1 MKKILS
7 IISIIICITM
17 LSNLTALAVDF
28 ETETLP
34 IYKSKLDETGSDFET
49 DPIGFE
55 TEKIS
60 ISKCSISNIV
70 AKTYSGKAKTQSP
83 TVKYK
88 KTTLKKGTDY
98 TLSYKNNTKVGT
110 ATVTITGKGS
120 YKGSVKKTFKIN
132 PKGTTIS
139 KLSKPKS
146 KQIKVSWKKQ
156 KTQTTGYQIQIAT
169 NSSFTKSK
177 KLYTISK
184 NTSSYKTL
192 KSLKKNKK
200 YYVRIRTYKK
210 IGDKKYYS
218 SWSKYKSIKTK

>member
-1 MKKILS
+1 M
-7 IISIIICITM
+7 
-17 LSNLTALAVDF
+17 
-28 ETETLP
+28 
-34 IYKSKLDETGSDFET
+34 
-49 DPIGFE
+49 
-55 TEKIS
+55 
-60 ISKCSISNIV
+60 
-70 AKTYSGKAKTQSP
+70 
-83 TVKYK
+83 
-88 KTTLKKGTDY
+88 
-98 TLSYKNNTKVGT
+98 
-110 ATVTITGKGS
+110 
-120 YKGSVKKTFKIN
+120 GSVKKTFKIT